1 VSGRGRSILAVL
13 LLVVL
18 LLFGLY
24 LWIVL
29 SWAYS
34 EGERAG
40 ILQKFSI
47 KGWICKTYEGELAIS
62 IVPGVTP
69 IIWTFSVRDE
79 NLAPQVNAALGKRV
93 VLHYREHRGLPTTC
107 FGETS
112 YFVTGVRVAE

>member
-1 VSGRGRSILAVL
+1 MGSILGVL
-13 LLVVL
+13 LLVAL
-18 LLFGLY
+18 LFFGLY
-24 LWIVL
+24 LWAVL

-40 ILQKFSI
+40 ILQKFSS

-69 IIWTFSVRDE
+69 IIWYFSVRDE
-79 NLAPQVNAALGKRV
+79 SLMPQISTALGKRV

-112 YFVTGVRVAE
+112 YFVTGLRVAE